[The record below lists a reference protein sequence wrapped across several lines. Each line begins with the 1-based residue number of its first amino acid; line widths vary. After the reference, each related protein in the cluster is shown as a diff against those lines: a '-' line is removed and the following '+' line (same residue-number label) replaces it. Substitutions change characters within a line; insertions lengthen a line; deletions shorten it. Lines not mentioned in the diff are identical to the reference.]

1 MKNIVIFGSGSGS
14 NAENIFSYF
23 SLRKNVSVSLFVTN
37 KKNSLF
43 VDRARR
49 LGVNVFFI
57 ADKNFSNLS
66 DLILLL
72 NKNKTDLIVLAGF
85 LLKVP
90 LVLINCFKNKIIN
103 IHPSL
108 LPKFGGKGMY
118 GINVHNAVIK
128 SNESVSGIT
137 IHYVNEKYDDG
148 KILFQKSCTILPNE
162 TAFSLSK
169 KIQLLEHKF
178 FPLIIEK
185 TLCR

>member
-1 MKNIVIFGSGSGS
+1 MLQI
-14 NAENIFSYF
+14 
-23 SLRKNVSVSLFVTN
+23 

-49 LGVNVFFI
+49 LGVHVFFI
-57 ADKNFSNLS
+57 ADKSFSNLS

-72 NKNKTDLIVLAGF
+72 NKNNTDLIVLAGF
-85 LLKVP
+85 LLKIP
-90 LVLINCFKNKIIN
+90 LVLIDSFKNKIIN

-128 SNESVSGIT
+128 SNDSVSGIT
-137 IHYVNEKYDDG
+137 IHYVTEKYDEG
-148 KILFQKSCTILPNE
+148 EILFQKSCSILPNE
-162 TAFSLSK
+162 TAYSLSK

-185 TLCR
+185 TLYQ